1 MKRIKNRA
9 KLMGEAQ
16 GERTNAKGKG
26 DKWRETF
33 IGGRG
38 SASHQLSATA
48 LLGSPDGSRHP
59 LDVCEFTEEDYR
71 HQNGNGNN
79 GHYQSGRSG
88 TGIWECLISCR
99 KRLDQQ
105 LARRRVEQGLKL
117 YRAHKQQAAVR
128 KWRGALKSIRHRE
141 DKFALLGYLYQA
153 YMDWGKYRDSIE
165 FGNKQLCISEEL
177 DSPNM
182 RAEAYLNL
190 ARAHERLGA
199 LDRALDYARHS
210 LYNECDQCATAGLV
224 HLTVG
229 RVHLELAGF
238 CKALE
243 AFQRAHKIAHSIQ
256 DPSLELQVYVGLS
269 ELFCRLQD
277 ADKSARYAARAYD
290 LSRSLQLGDLNS
302 RHHRAALLQMA
313 AALRK
318 KGELGDAHDYCSEAT
333 RLSLVSGDQASYAR
347 SIRIMGDIYRKKSD
361 INFTHRVRRSA
372 CQNDNIGEIKMDV
385 LQKAFRQYE
394 SAMGS
399 AAATGDRLCQ
409 MEAMDGAARCLEA
422 LRLQHKICN
431 CRPLEF
437 NTRLLEVAGSVG
449 AKEIERKR
457 DTKGERKKRRESEKS
472 EYCEILLVRTV
483 RSRLSKIYGSLGDE
497 EQKGHYER
505 LATAMEEDLE
515 LRCGSCNEPFGL
527 EADSLEALPCSHIL
541 HARCAYD
548 ILKRRDKK
556 KKRLCPDC
564 HKSVSSRLYLHC
576 EDPHGM
582 NTLNHS
588 SLSLAS
594 LRASSLATLEDC
606 HATSSV

>member
-1 MKRIKNRA
+1 MSWESISSRDY
-9 KLMGEAQ
+9 LG
-16 GERTNAKGKG
+16 
-26 DKWRETF
+26 
-33 IGGRG
+33 G

-71 HQNGNGNN
+71 HQNGSGN
-79 GHYQSGRSG
+79 GHYQHGRPG
-88 TGIWECLISCR
+88 TGLWECLVGCR
-99 KRLDQQ
+99 RRLDQQ

-128 KWRGALKSIRHRE
+128 KWRGALKNIRQRE

-153 YMDWGKYRDSIE
+153 YMDWGKYRDSID
-165 FGNKQLCISEEL
+165 FGHRQLCISEEL

-361 INFTHRVRRSA
+361 INLAIAEPHI
-372 CQNDNIGEIKMDV
+372 Q
-385 LQKAFRQYE
+385 LAF
-394 SAMGS
+394 S
-399 AAATGDRLCQ
+399 
-409 MEAMDGAARCLEA
+409 
-422 LRLQHKICN
+422 
-431 CRPLEF
+431 
-437 NTRLLEVAGSVG
+437 
-449 AKEIERKR
+449 
-457 DTKGERKKRRESEKS
+457 
-472 EYCEILLVRTV
+472 
-483 RSRLSKIYGSLGDE
+483 
-497 EQKGHYER
+497 
-505 LATAMEEDLE
+505 
-515 LRCGSCNEPFGL
+515 
-527 EADSLEALPCSHIL
+527 
-541 HARCAYD
+541 
-548 ILKRRDKK
+548 
-556 KKRLCPDC
+556 
-564 HKSVSSRLYLHC
+564 
-576 EDPHGM
+576 
-582 NTLNHS
+582 
-588 SLSLAS
+588 
-594 LRASSLATLEDC
+594 
-606 HATSSV
+606 

>member
-1 MKRIKNRA
+1 MSWESIA
-9 KLMGEAQ
+9 S
-16 GERTNAKGKG
+16 
-26 DKWRETF
+26 REYS
-33 IGGRG
+33 G

-59 LDVCEFTEEDYR
+59 LDVYEFAEEDYR
-71 HQNGNGNN
+71 HQNGSGS
-79 GHYQSGRSG
+79 GHNQYGRSG
-88 TGIWECLISCR
+88 SGLWECLVGCR
-99 KRLDQQ
+99 LRLDQQ

-128 KWRGALKSIRHRE
+128 KWRGALKSIRQRD
-141 DKFALLGYLYQA
+141 DKFTLLGYLYQA
-153 YMDWGKYRDSIE
+153 YMDWGKYSDSID
-165 FGNKQLCISEEL
+165 FGHRQLSISEEL

-199 LDRALDYARHS
+199 LDRALAYARHS

-256 DPSLELQVYVGLS
+256 DLSLELQVYVGLS

-313 AALRK
+313 SALRK
-318 KGELGDAHDYCSEAT
+318 KGELGDARDYCLEAT
-333 RLSLVSGDQASYAR
+333 RLSLLSGDQASYAR

-361 INFTHRVRRSA
+361 IN
-372 CQNDNIGEIKMDV
+372 
-385 LQKAFRQYE
+385 KAFRQYE

-449 AKEIERKR
+449 AK
-457 DTKGERKKRRESEKS
+457 
-472 EYCEILLVRTV
+472 LLVRTV
-483 RSRLSKIYGSLGDE
+483 RSRLSRIYGSLGDE
-497 EQKGHYER
+497 EQRGHHER
-505 LATAMEEDLE
+505 LAAAMEEDLE
-515 LRCGSCNEPFGL
+515 LRCGGCGESFGL
-527 EADSLEALPCSHIL
+527 ETDSLEALPCSHIL

>member
-1 MKRIKNRA
+1 MSWESVASKHY
-9 KLMGEAQ
+9 L
-16 GERTNAKGKG
+16 
-26 DKWRETF
+26 
-33 IGGRG
+33 G
-38 SASHQLSATA
+38 SSGSHQLSATA
-48 LLGSPDGSRHP
+48 LLGSPDDCGY
-59 LDVCEFTEEDYR
+59 VYQFAEEDYQSEY
-71 HQNGNGNN
+71 QNGSTDSQ
-79 GHYQSGRSG
+79 YKTSVRSG
-88 TGIWECLISCR
+88 VGIWECLIGCR
-99 KRLDQQ
+99 HRLDQQ

-128 KWRGALKSIRHRE
+128 KWRGALKNIRQRE
-141 DKFALLGYLYQA
+141 DKFTLLGYLYQA
-153 YMDWGKYRDSIE
+153 YMDWGKYRDSID
-165 FGNKQLCISEEL
+165 FAHRQLGISDEL

-199 LDRALDYARHS
+199 LERALAYARHS

-277 ADKSARYAARAYD
+277 AEKSARYAARAYD
-290 LSRSLQLGDLNS
+290 LSRSLQLADLNS

-313 AALRK
+313 TALRK

-347 SIRIMGDIYRKKSD
+347 SIRIMGDIYRKKSE
-361 INFTHRVRRSA
+361 IN
-372 CQNDNIGEIKMDV
+372 
-385 LQKAFRQYE
+385 KAFRQYE

-437 NTRLLEVAGSVG
+437 NTRLLEVASSVG
-449 AKEIERKR
+449 AK
-457 DTKGERKKRRESEKS
+457 
-472 EYCEILLVRTV
+472 LLVRTV
-483 RSRLSKIYGSLGDE
+483 RCRLSRIYGSLGDE
-497 EQKGHYER
+497 EQKNHHER
-505 LATAMEEDLE
+505 IAAATEEDLE
-515 LRCGSCNEPFGL
+515 LRCGGCNESFGL
-527 EADSLEALPCSHIL
+527 EADTLEALPCSHIL

-576 EDPHGM
+576 DDAHD
-582 NTLNHS
+582 LNQS

-594 LRASSLATLEDC
+594 LKASSLATLNDC

>member
-1 MKRIKNRA
+1 MIQTRRFQRGLRFEMSCQNC
-9 KLMGEAQ
+9 
-16 GERTNAKGKG
+16 
-26 DKWRETF
+26 
-33 IGGRG
+33 G

-71 HQNGNGNN
+71 HQNGSGNS
-79 GHYQSGRSG
+79 HYQHSRPG
-88 TGIWECLISCR
+88 TGLWECLVGCR
-99 KRLDQQ
+99 RRLDQQ

-128 KWRGALKSIRHRE
+128 KWRGALKSIRQRE

-153 YMDWGKYRDSIE
+153 YMDWGKYRDSID
-165 FGNKQLCISEEL
+165 FGQRQLCISEEL

-318 KGELGDAHDYCSEAT
+318 KGELGDAHDYCS
-333 RLSLVSGDQASYAR
+333 
-347 SIRIMGDIYRKKSD
+347 
-361 INFTHRVRRSA
+361 
-372 CQNDNIGEIKMDV
+372 
-385 LQKAFRQYE
+385 KAFRQYE

-409 MEAMDGAARCLEA
+409 MEAMDGVARCFEA

-449 AKEIERKR
+449 AK
-457 DTKGERKKRRESEKS
+457 
-472 EYCEILLVRTV
+472 LLVRTV
-483 RSRLSKIYGSLGDE
+483 RSRLSRIYGSLGDE
-497 EQKGHYER
+497 EQKGHHER
-505 LATAMEEDLE
+505 LAATMEEDLE
-515 LRCGSCNEPFGL
+515 LRCGGCNEPFGL

>member
-1 MKRIKNRA
+1 MSWESISSRDY
-9 KLMGEAQ
+9 LG
-16 GERTNAKGKG
+16 
-26 DKWRETF
+26 
-33 IGGRG
+33 G

-79 GHYQSGRSG
+79 GHYQNGRSAG
-88 TGIWECLISCR
+88 AGIWECLISCR

-256 DPSLELQVYVGLS
+256 DPSLELQ
-269 ELFCRLQD
+269 
-277 ADKSARYAARAYD
+277 
-290 LSRSLQLGDLNS
+290 
-302 RHHRAALLQMA
+302 
-313 AALRK
+313 
-318 KGELGDAHDYCSEAT
+318 
-333 RLSLVSGDQASYAR
+333 
-347 SIRIMGDIYRKKSD
+347 
-361 INFTHRVRRSA
+361 
-372 CQNDNIGEIKMDV
+372 
-385 LQKAFRQYE
+385 KAFRQYE

-449 AKEIERKR
+449 AK
-457 DTKGERKKRRESEKS
+457 
-472 EYCEILLVRTV
+472 LLVRTV

-505 LATAMEEDLE
+505 LAIAMEEDLE

>member
-1 MKRIKNRA
+1 MSWESISSRDY
-9 KLMGEAQ
+9 L
-16 GERTNAKGKG
+16 
-26 DKWRETF
+26 
-33 IGGRG
+33 GGP
-38 SASHQLSATA
+38 ASHQLSATA

-59 LDVCEFTEEDYR
+59 LDVCEFTEEDYH
-71 HQNGNGNN
+71 HQNSNGN
-79 GHYQSGRSG
+79 GHYQNGRSG
-88 TGIWECLISCR
+88 AGFWECLVGCR
-99 KRLDQQ
+99 RRLDQH

-128 KWRGALKSIRHRE
+128 KWRGALKNIRQRE

-153 YMDWGKYRDSIE
+153 YMDWGKYRDSID
-165 FGNKQLCISEEL
+165 FGHKQLCISEEL

-256 DPSLELQVYVGLS
+256 DPSLELQ
-269 ELFCRLQD
+269 
-277 ADKSARYAARAYD
+277 
-290 LSRSLQLGDLNS
+290 
-302 RHHRAALLQMA
+302 
-313 AALRK
+313 
-318 KGELGDAHDYCSEAT
+318 EAT

-347 SIRIMGDIYRKKSD
+347 SIRIMGDIYRKKTD
-361 INFTHRVRRSA
+361 IN
-372 CQNDNIGEIKMDV
+372 
-385 LQKAFRQYE
+385 KAFRQYE

-449 AKEIERKR
+449 AKF
-457 DTKGERKKRRESEKS
+457 
-472 EYCEILLVRTV
+472 LVRTV
-483 RSRLSKIYGSLGDE
+483 RSRLSRIYGSLGDE
-497 EQKGHYER
+497 EQKAHHER
-505 LATAMEEDLE
+505 LAAAMEEDLE
-515 LRCGSCNEPFGL
+515 LRCGGCNEPFGL
-527 EADSLEALPCSHIL
+527 EPDSLEALPCSHIL
-541 HARCAYD
+541 HARCAYE

-594 LRASSLATLEDC
+594 LRASSLATLDDC

>member
-1 MKRIKNRA
+1 MSWESVASKDY
-9 KLMGEAQ
+9 L
-16 GERTNAKGKG
+16 
-26 DKWRETF
+26 
-33 IGGRG
+33 GG
-38 SASHQLSATA
+38 APSHQLSATA

-59 LDVCEFTEEDYR
+59 LDVYEFAEEDYR
-71 HQNGNGNN
+71 YEDANGGTHHQNG
-79 GHYQSGRSG
+79 RSG
-88 TGIWECLISCR
+88 AGIWECLRGCR
-99 KRLDQQ
+99 HRLDQQ

-128 KWRGALKSIRHRE
+128 KWRRALKSIRQRE
-141 DKFALLGYLYQA
+141 DKFTLLGYL
-153 YMDWGKYRDSIE
+153 DSID
-165 FGNKQLCISEEL
+165 FAQRQLCIAEEL

-199 LDRALDYARHS
+199 LERALAYARHS

-313 AALRK
+313 TALRK

-361 INFTHRVRRSA
+361 IN
-372 CQNDNIGEIKMDV
+372 
-385 LQKAFRQYE
+385 KAFRQYE

-437 NTRLLEVAGSVG
+437 NTRLLEVASSVG
-449 AKEIERKR
+449 AK
-457 DTKGERKKRRESEKS
+457 
-472 EYCEILLVRTV
+472 LLVRTV
-483 RSRLSKIYGSLGDE
+483 RCRLSRIYGSLGDE
-497 EQKGHYER
+497 EQKNHHER
-505 LATAMEEDLE
+505 IAAATEEDLE
-515 LRCGSCNEPFGL
+515 LRCGGCNEPFGL

-541 HARCAYD
+541 HARCAFD

-576 EDPHGM
+576 EDSHD
-582 NTLNHS
+582 LNQS

-594 LRASSLATLEDC
+594 LRASSLVTLEDC

>member
-1 MKRIKNRA
+1 MSWESISSRDY
-9 KLMGEAQ
+9 LG
-16 GERTNAKGKG
+16 
-26 DKWRETF
+26 
-33 IGGRG
+33 G

-71 HQNGNGNN
+71 HQNGNSSN
-79 GHYQSGRSG
+79 GHYQNGRS
-88 TGIWECLISCR
+88 GIWECLISCR

-105 LARRRVEQGLKL
+105 LARRRMEQGLKL
-117 YRAHKQQAAVR
+117 YRAHKQQAAVK
-128 KWRGALKSIRHRE
+128 KWRGALKNIRQRE
-141 DKFALLGYLYQA
+141 DKFTLLGYLYQA

-302 RHHRAALLQMA
+302 RHHREALLQMA
-313 AALRK
+313 TALRK

-361 INFTHRVRRSA
+361 IN
-372 CQNDNIGEIKMDV
+372 
-385 LQKAFRQYE
+385 KAFRQYE

-449 AKEIERKR
+449 AK
-457 DTKGERKKRRESEKS
+457 
-472 EYCEILLVRTV
+472 LLVRTV
-483 RSRLSKIYGSLGDE
+483 RSRLSRIYGSLGDE
-497 EQKGHYER
+497 EQKGHHER
-505 LATAMEEDLE
+505 LAIAMEEDLE

-582 NTLNHS
+582 NTLNYS

>member
-1 MKRIKNRA
+1 MSWESVA
-9 KLMGEAQ
+9 S
-16 GERTNAKGKG
+16 
-26 DKWRETF
+26 RECLS
-33 IGGRG
+33 R

-59 LDVCEFTEEDYR
+59 LDLYEFAEEDYR
-71 HQNGNGNN
+71 HHNGSGS
-79 GHYQSGRSG
+79 GHYHNGRSG
-88 TGIWECLISCR
+88 TGLWECLVGCR
-99 KRLDQQ
+99 HRLDQQ

-128 KWRGALKSIRHRE
+128 KWRGALKNIRQRD
-141 DKFALLGYLYQA
+141 DKFTLLGYLYQA
-153 YMDWGKYRDSIE
+153 YMDWGKYRDSID
-165 FGNKQLCISEEL
+165 FGHRQLCISEEL

-199 LDRALDYARHS
+199 LDRALSYARHS
-210 LYNECDQCATAGLV
+210 LCNECDQCATAGLV
-224 HLTVG
+224 HLTVA

-243 AFQRAHKIAHSIQ
+243 AFQRAHKIAQSIQ

-277 ADKSARYAARAYD
+277 ADKSAIYAGKAYD

-313 AALRK
+313 TALRK

-361 INFTHRVRRSA
+361 IN
-372 CQNDNIGEIKMDV
+372 
-385 LQKAFRQYE
+385 
-394 SAMGS
+394 
-399 AAATGDRLCQ
+399 
-409 MEAMDGAARCLEA
+409 
-422 LRLQHKICN
+422 
-431 CRPLEF
+431 
-437 NTRLLEVAGSVG
+437 
-449 AKEIERKR
+449 
-457 DTKGERKKRRESEKS
+457 
-472 EYCEILLVRTV
+472 LLVRTV
-483 RSRLSKIYGSLGDE
+483 RSRLSRIYGSLGDE
-497 EQKGHYER
+497 EQRQHHER
-505 LATAMEEDLE
+505 LAAAMEEDLE
-515 LRCGSCNEPFGL
+515 LRCGGCGKPFGL

-541 HARCAYD
+541 HASCAYD

-576 EDPHGM
+576 EDPHGI
-582 NTLNHS
+582 NALNHS

>member
-1 MKRIKNRA
+1 MSWESISSRDY
-9 KLMGEAQ
+9 LG
-16 GERTNAKGKG
+16 
-26 DKWRETF
+26 
-33 IGGRG
+33 G

-79 GHYQSGRSG
+79 GHYQNRSG
-88 TGIWECLISCR
+88 IWGCFISCR
-99 KRLDQQ
+99 KRFDQQ

-128 KWRGALKSIRHRE
+128 KWRVALKSIRHRE

-153 YMDWGKYRDSIE
+153 YMDWGKYNDSIE
-165 FGNKQLCISEEL
+165 FGNMQLCISEEL

-269 ELFCRLQD
+269 ELFCRLHD

-318 KGELGDAHDYCSEAT
+318 KGELGDALDYCSEAT
-333 RLSLVSGDQASYAR
+333 RLSLVAGDQASYAR
-347 SIRIMGDIYRKKSD
+347 SIRILGDIYRKKSD
-361 INFTHRVRRSA
+361 IN
-372 CQNDNIGEIKMDV
+372 
-385 LQKAFRQYE
+385 KAFRQYE

-399 AAATGDRLCQ
+399 AGTSGDRVCQ

-449 AKEIERKR
+449 AKF
-457 DTKGERKKRRESEKS
+457 
-472 EYCEILLVRTV
+472 LVRTV
-483 RSRLSKIYGSLGDE
+483 RFRLSRIYGSLGDD

-505 LATAMEEDLE
+505 LAAAMEEDLE
-515 LRCGSCNEPFGL
+515 LRCGSCNESFGL

>member
-1 MKRIKNRA
+1 MSWESIA
-9 KLMGEAQ
+9 S
-16 GERTNAKGKG
+16 
-26 DKWRETF
+26 REYLS
-33 IGGRG
+33 G
-38 SASHQLSATA
+38 SVSHQLSATA

-59 LDVCEFTEEDYR
+59 LDVYEFAEEDYR
-71 HQNGNGNN
+71 HHNGSGRGHHQNGRIGL
-79 GHYQSGRSG
+79 
-88 TGIWECLISCR
+88 WECLVGCR
-99 KRLDQQ
+99 HRLDQQ

-128 KWRGALKSIRHRE
+128 KWSGALKNIRQRD
-141 DKFALLGYLYQA
+141 DKFTLLGYLYQA
-153 YMDWGKYRDSIE
+153 YMDWGKYRESID
-165 FGNKQLCISEEL
+165 FAHKQLCISEEL

-199 LDRALDYARHS
+199 LDRALAYARHS
-210 LYNECDQCATAGLV
+210 LLHECDQCATAGLV
-224 HLTVG
+224 HLTVA

-243 AFQRAHKIAHSIQ
+243 AFQRAHKIAQSIQ

-269 ELFCRLQD
+269 ELFSRLQD
-277 ADKSARYAARAYD
+277 ADKSARYAAKAYD

-318 KGELGDAHDYCSEAT
+318 QGELGDAHDYCSEAT
-333 RLSLVSGDQASYAR
+333 RLSVVSGDQASYAR

-361 INFTHRVRRSA
+361 IN
-372 CQNDNIGEIKMDV
+372 
-385 LQKAFRQYE
+385 KAFRQYE

-399 AAATGDRLCQ
+399 AASTGDRLCQ

-422 LRLQHKICN
+422 LRMQHKICN

-449 AKEIERKR
+449 AK
-457 DTKGERKKRRESEKS
+457 
-472 EYCEILLVRTV
+472 LLVRTV
-483 RSRLSKIYGSLGDE
+483 RSRLSRIYGSLGDE
-497 EQKGHYER
+497 EQRGHHER
-505 LATAMEEDLE
+505 LAAAMEEDLE
-515 LRCGSCNEPFGL
+515 LRCGGCSEPFGL

-541 HARCAYD
+541 HARCAHD
-548 ILKRRDKK
+548 ILKKRDKK
-556 KKRLCPDC
+556 KKRFCPDC

-576 EDPHGM
+576 EDPHG
-582 NTLNHS
+582 LNHS

>member
-1 MKRIKNRA
+1 MSWESISSRDY
-9 KLMGEAQ
+9 L
-16 GERTNAKGKG
+16 
-26 DKWRETF
+26 
-33 IGGRG
+33 GGP
-38 SASHQLSATA
+38 ASHQLSATA

-71 HQNGNGNN
+71 HQSSNGN
-79 GHYQSGRSG
+79 GHYQNGRSG
-88 TGIWECLISCR
+88 TGLWECLIGCR
-99 KRLDQQ
+99 RRFDQHM
-105 LARRRVEQGLKL
+105 ARRRVEQGLKL

-128 KWRGALKSIRHRE
+128 KWRGALKNIRQRE

-153 YMDWGKYRDSIE
+153 YMDWGKYRDSID
-165 FGNKQLCISEEL
+165 FGHKQLGISEEL

-256 DPSLELQVYVGLS
+256 DPSLELQVRVRFAETFSGERKSIFAITGLRG
-269 ELFCRLQD
+269 FV
-277 ADKSARYAARAYD
+277 RAVLHD

-313 AALRK
+313 SALRK
-318 KGELGDAHDYCSEAT
+318 KGDLGDAHDYCSEAT

-361 INFTHRVRRSA
+361 IN
-372 CQNDNIGEIKMDV
+372 
-385 LQKAFRQYE
+385 KAFRQYE

-449 AKEIERKR
+449 AKF
-457 DTKGERKKRRESEKS
+457 
-472 EYCEILLVRTV
+472 LVRTV
-483 RSRLSKIYGSLGDE
+483 RSRLSRIYGSLGDE
-497 EQKGHYER
+497 EQKAHHER
-505 LATAMEEDLE
+505 LAAAMEEDLE
-515 LRCGSCNEPFGL
+515 LRCGGCNEPFGL

-594 LRASSLATLEDC
+594 LRASSLATLDDC

>member
-1 MKRIKNRA
+1 MGLECQEEEKERRNSCTAGRREKVASRKTHSHVMGVYLVQGLPRA
-9 KLMGEAQ
+9 SIVA
-16 GERTNAKGKG
+16 NH
-26 DKWRETF
+26 
-33 IGGRG
+33 G

-79 GHYQSGRSG
+79 GHYQNGRSG

-361 INFTHRVRRSA
+361 IN
-372 CQNDNIGEIKMDV
+372 MDV

-449 AKEIERKR
+449 AK
-457 DTKGERKKRRESEKS
+457 
-472 EYCEILLVRTV
+472 LLVRTV

>member
-1 MKRIKNRA
+1 MSWESISSRDY
-9 KLMGEAQ
+9 LG
-16 GERTNAKGKG
+16 
-26 DKWRETF
+26 
-33 IGGRG
+33 G

-71 HQNGNGNN
+71 HQNGNGSN
-79 GHYQSGRSG
+79 GHYQNGRSG
-88 TGIWECLISCR
+88 TGIWECLIGCR
-99 KRLDQQ
+99 RRLDQQ

-361 INFTHRVRRSA
+361 IN
-372 CQNDNIGEIKMDV
+372 MDI

-409 MEAMDGAARCLEA
+409 MEAMDGAARCLEV

-449 AKEIERKR
+449 AK
-457 DTKGERKKRRESEKS
+457 
-472 EYCEILLVRTV
+472 LLVRTV
-483 RSRLSKIYGSLGDE
+483 RSRLSRIYGSLGDE
-497 EQKGHYER
+497 EQKGHHER
-505 LATAMEEDLE
+505 LAIAMEEDLE

-527 EADSLEALPCSHIL
+527 ESDSLEALPCSHIL

>member
-1 MKRIKNRA
+1 MSWESVASKNY
-9 KLMGEAQ
+9 L
-16 GERTNAKGKG
+16 
-26 DKWRETF
+26 
-33 IGGRG
+33 GGSG
-38 SASHQLSATA
+38 SHQLSATA
-48 LLGSPDGSRHP
+48 LLGSPDDSRFP
-59 LDVCEFTEEDYR
+59 LDVYEFAEEDYR
-71 HQNGNGNN
+71 YQNGNGST
-79 GHYQSGRSG
+79 HYQNGRSG
-88 TGIWECLISCR
+88 AGIWECLIGCR
-99 KRLDQQ
+99 HRLDQQ

-128 KWRGALKSIRHRE
+128 KWRGALKNIRQRE
-141 DKFALLGYLYQA
+141 DKFTLLGYLYQA
-153 YMDWGKYRDSIE
+153 YMDWGKYRDSID
-165 FGNKQLCISEEL
+165 FAHRQLSISDDL

-199 LDRALDYARHS
+199 LERALAYARHS

-277 ADKSARYAARAYD
+277 AEKSVRYASRAYD

-313 AALRK
+313 TALRK

-333 RLSLVSGDQASYAR
+333 RLSLVAGDQASYAR
-347 SIRIMGDIYRKKSD
+347 SIRIMGDIYRAKSD
-361 INFTHRVRRSA
+361 IN
-372 CQNDNIGEIKMDV
+372 
-385 LQKAFRQYE
+385 KAFRQYE
-394 SAMGS
+394 SAMKS

-422 LRLQHKICN
+422 LRLQHRICD

-437 NTRLLEVAGSVG
+437 NTRLLEVASSVG
-449 AKEIERKR
+449 AK
-457 DTKGERKKRRESEKS
+457 
-472 EYCEILLVRTV
+472 LLVRTV
-483 RSRLSKIYGSLGDE
+483 RCRLSRIYGSLGDE
-497 EQKGHYER
+497 EQKSHHER
-505 LATAMEEDLE
+505 IALATEEDLE
-515 LRCGSCNEPFGL
+515 LRCGGCNEPFGL
-527 EADSLEALPCSHIL
+527 EADTLEALPCSHIL

-576 EDPHGM
+576 DDSHE
-582 NTLNHS
+582 LNQS

-594 LRASSLATLEDC
+594 LKASSLVTLEDC

>member
-1 MKRIKNRA
+1 MSWESISSRDY
-9 KLMGEAQ
+9 LG
-16 GERTNAKGKG
+16 
-26 DKWRETF
+26 
-33 IGGRG
+33 G

-71 HQNGNGNN
+71 HQNGSGNS
-79 GHYQSGRSG
+79 HYQHSRPG
-88 TGIWECLISCR
+88 TGLWECLVGCR
-99 KRLDQQ
+99 RRLDQQ

-128 KWRGALKSIRHRE
+128 KWRGALKSIRQRE

-153 YMDWGKYRDSIE
+153 YMDWGKYSENVHTSSNRNVDSNDKSSKIHRILIKRKPINVKKQHLIVLTFRIFLRTKDACAMNVLKATEELFYRCACDAVQLFSKKLYRDSID
-165 FGNKQLCISEEL
+165 FGQRQLCISEEL

-318 KGELGDAHDYCSEAT
+318 KGELGDAHDYCS
-333 RLSLVSGDQASYAR
+333 
-347 SIRIMGDIYRKKSD
+347 
-361 INFTHRVRRSA
+361 
-372 CQNDNIGEIKMDV
+372 
-385 LQKAFRQYE
+385 KAFRQYE

-409 MEAMDGAARCLEA
+409 MEAMDGVARCFEA

-449 AKEIERKR
+449 AK
-457 DTKGERKKRRESEKS
+457 
-472 EYCEILLVRTV
+472 LLVRTV
-483 RSRLSKIYGSLGDE
+483 RSRLSRIYGSLGDE
-497 EQKGHYER
+497 EQKGHHER
-505 LATAMEEDLE
+505 LAATMEEDLE
-515 LRCGSCNEPFGL
+515 LRCGGCNEPFGL

>member
-1 MKRIKNRA
+1 MSWESIA
-9 KLMGEAQ
+9 S
-16 GERTNAKGKG
+16 
-26 DKWRETF
+26 REYLS
-33 IGGRG
+33 G

-59 LDVCEFTEEDYR
+59 LDVYEFAEEDYR
-71 HQNGNGNN
+71 HQNGNGS
-79 GHYQSGRSG
+79 GHYQNGRAG
-88 TGIWECLISCR
+88 LWECLVGCR
-99 KRLDQQ
+99 HRLDQQ

-128 KWRGALKSIRHRE
+128 KWSGALKSIRQRD
-141 DKFALLGYLYQA
+141 DKFTLLGYLYQA
-153 YMDWGKYRDSIE
+153 YMDWGKYRESID
-165 FGNKQLCISEEL
+165 FAHKQLCISEEL

-199 LDRALDYARHS
+199 LDRALAYARHS
-210 LYNECDQCATAGLV
+210 LFNECDQCATAGLV
-224 HLTVG
+224 HLTVA

-243 AFQRAHKIAHSIQ
+243 AFQRAHKIAQSIQ

-269 ELFCRLQD
+269 ELFSRLQD
-277 ADKSARYAARAYD
+277 ADKSARYAAKAYD

-318 KGELGDAHDYCSEAT
+318 QGELGDAHDYCSEAT
-333 RLSLVSGDQASYAR
+333 RLSVVSGDQASYAR

-361 INFTHRVRRSA
+361 INL
-372 CQNDNIGEIKMDV
+372 DI
-385 LQKAFRQYE
+385 LQKAFCQYE

-399 AAATGDRLCQ
+399 AASTGDRLCQ

-449 AKEIERKR
+449 AK
-457 DTKGERKKRRESEKS
+457 
-472 EYCEILLVRTV
+472 LLVRTV
-483 RSRLSKIYGSLGDE
+483 RSRLSRIYGSLGDE
-497 EQKGHYER
+497 EQRGHHER
-505 LATAMEEDLE
+505 LAAAMEEDLE
-515 LRCGSCNEPFGL
+515 LRCGGCSEPFGL
-527 EADSLEALPCSHIL
+527 EADLLEALPCSHIL

-576 EDPHGM
+576 EDPHGL
-582 NTLNHS
+582 NALNHS

>member
-1 MKRIKNRA
+1 MSWESISSRDY
-9 KLMGEAQ
+9 LG
-16 GERTNAKGKG
+16 
-26 DKWRETF
+26 
-33 IGGRG
+33 G

-79 GHYQSGRSG
+79 GHYQNGRSAG
-88 TGIWECLISCR
+88 AGIWECLISCR

-361 INFTHRVRRSA
+361 INIDFLSAFTSSA
-372 CQNDNIGEIKMDV
+372 TMLSEPFTASLFV
-385 LQKAFRQYE
+385 P
-394 SAMGS
+394 
-399 AAATGDRLCQ
+399 T
-409 MEAMDGAARCLEA
+409 
-422 LRLQHKICN
+422 
-431 CRPLEF
+431 
-437 NTRLLEVAGSVG
+437 LL
-449 AKEIERKR
+449 RKR
-457 DTKGERKKRRESEKS
+457 SDSMRARWARRP
-472 EYCEILLVRTV
+472 
-483 RSRLSKIYGSLGDE
+483 
-497 EQKGHYER
+497 R
-505 LATAMEEDLE
+505 LAIDYARWKRWTA
-515 LRCGSCNEPFGL
+515 
-527 EADSLEALPCSHIL
+527 
-541 HARCAYD
+541 
-548 ILKRRDKK
+548 RRDAWKLSGSSTRYAIADPSSSILGSWK
-556 KKRLCPDC
+556 WRGRLAP
-564 HKSVSSRLYLHC
+564 SFWC
-576 EDPHGM
+576 EQ
-582 NTLNHS
+582 
-588 SLSLAS
+588 
-594 LRASSLATLEDC
+594 
-606 HATSSV
+606 